1 MSWLKSVGLTFVAAS
16 CMVTMAFGENEE
28 KLETVKARSLELQ
41 VPASWKAI
49 KPSSSMRVAQFNI
62 AAEEGEGAELVVYYF
77 GGPTGGIAANI
88 KRWIDQFGED
98 KREVKLVHGECKA
111 GRYVVADISG
121 TWKKP
126 DGPPMARKTINTPG
140 SRVVNVM
147 VVKGEVGSEEYY
159 FLKLSGPDKLV
170 AKQAKAL
177 RTALAAKVDTERPY
191 EASDE

>member
-1 MSWLKSVGLTFVAAS
+1 
-16 CMVTMAFGENEE
+16 MVSIAFGENDE
-28 KLETVKARSLELQ
+28 KLETVKARSLELR
-41 VPASWKAI
+41 VPTTWKAV
-49 KPSSSMRVAQFNI
+49 KPSSNMRVAQFNI
-62 AAEEGEGAELVVYYF
+62 AAKEGEGAELVVYYF

-88 KRWIDQFGED
+88 KRWIGQFDENE
-98 KREVKLVHGECKA
+98 REVKLVHGECKA

-126 DGPPMARKTINTPG
+126 DGPPMARKTINKPG

-170 AKQAKAL
+170 AKQATAL
-177 RTALAAKVDTERPY
+177 RTAIAAKVDMERPY

>member
-1 MSWLKSVGLTFVAAS
+1 MSWLKSFGLTFVAAS
-16 CMVTMAFGENEE
+16 CMVSIAFGENEE

-41 VPASWKAI
+41 VPSSWKAV
-49 KPSSSMRVAQFNI
+49 KTSSSMRVAQFDI
-62 AAEEGEGAELVVYYF
+62 AAKEGEGAELIVYYF

-88 KRWIDQFGED
+88 KRWIGQFDE
-98 KREVKLVHGECKA
+98 KEREVKLVHGECKA

-126 DGPPMARKTINTPG
+126 DGPLMAGKTINTPG

-147 VVKGEVGSEEYY
+147 VVQGEAGSEEYY
-159 FLKLSGPDKLV
+159 FLKLSGPDKFV
-170 AKQAKAL
+170 AKLAPAL
-177 RTALAAKVDTERPY
+177 RTAIAAKVDMERPY